1 MQSRNRRD
9 RSLNFQHKLRR
20 WRSVEVHPPP
30 RKKMSSDDE
39 TIARMEAALK
49 KAKADKIA
57 KVERR
62 AAEERRIAEA
72 KAAEERRVA
81 EARAAEVRRAAE
93 ARAAEERRIAAAKAR
108 EEEKSWAQAEALRQ
122 QRLLVALEAKRKADE
137 AASGSGPKGVPKNVG
152 APEKGKG
159 VERSSCDRCTARG
172 VVCEVSP
179 YPGAQ
184 SDSELTQLF

>member
-1 MQSRNRRD
+1 
-9 RSLNFQHKLRR
+9 
-20 WRSVEVHPPP
+20 
-30 RKKMSSDDE
+30 MSSDDE

-57 KVERR
+57 KAERQ
-62 AAEERRIAEA
+62 AAEERRITEA
-72 KAAEERRVA
+72 KAAEERQVT
-81 EARAAEVRRAAE
+81 EARVAEVRRAAE

-108 EEEKSWAQAEALRQ
+108 EEEKSRAQAEALRQ
-122 QRLLVALEAKRKADE
+122 QRLLAALEAKQKADE
-137 AASGSGPKGVPKNVG
+137 AASGSGLKGAPKDVG

-159 VERSSCDRCTARG
+159 VERSSCDRCTAWG
-172 VVCEVSP
+172 VVCKVSP